1 MLAWKQMRSKTA
13 CTVLAGWLMAAW
25 SARGQTTG
33 ATFGEVISLG
43 GTPSDIVLDEAR
55 QRLYLVNANANRVDI
70 YSYKDKA
77 VIGSIRVGTSPMAA
91 AMSPDGA
98 YLYVTN
104 NQAASLSVIELGSGG
119 VVETVSLPARPEGVA
134 VGADGRVL
142 ISTQGTGVGNLQNTL
157 LIYDRTQAVSQ
168 RVIPVQ
174 YAPPPP
180 TPAGLP
186 SVTLPRP
193 ISPIR
198 TRLIP
203 TPDGQFIVGLTN
215 YTTSAMMLFVYE
227 VASGTIL
234 RSRAVSGQSSVLSM
248 APDGSRFMAGFTMY
262 RTSNLN
268 VIAQQS
274 TANSPFPFPAGS
286 FNAQQNVGGSA
297 FSPDGSTLY
306 SAFNVA
312 ATSQP
317 PPRPQSSILMISDA
331 TNLSIRLGI
340 KLPESIVARMVIT
353 SDGEHAWGLSESG
366 LIYLP
371 LGKLYDYPILQPES
385 TQVFL
390 ATDLC
395 NQAIARGSVRVVNLG
410 KGKVTFSVPALGSAL
425 VAQVSSGLAP
435 ATITFT
441 MEPGRF
447 NVNRQ
452 PGTNLYSGNN
462 GYAVN
467 VNLAS
472 AEAINIPN
480 TIRVYM
486 NYRQADQRGLVFPV
500 PSTLYGDQGLQDL
513 LLDEKRG
520 LLYATNMGYNRVEVF
535 DLKKQKFLEP
545 IKVGQLPRQMAM
557 SLDGSLLYVGNTG
570 GEAISIVDLDLRKVI
585 GEVEFPP
592 VPRNAYAGVVS
603 PRTLAMGLS
612 GLQIMMSNGTL
623 WKLVGDQA
631 VPRNPN
637 LNIFPSRAV
646 PGAGQ
651 ANMLATPGGE
661 YIVLLGG
668 TGMAYLYDAL
678 ADEFT
683 VSRQILTPNQPIIS
697 YFGVLGA
704 ASKGAYYLANGLI
717 LSPSIAVIGGAERPG
732 VIQYSQPTTPGGQPT
747 QTIVSAGQRHV
758 AAVAPLDE
766 KTFVRLTTAVRQ
778 SVTAATRDDVRPVIE
793 QVDITTGAETVAAI
807 AAEQPTTSAFGQSR
821 INVSPRRM
829 VVDSQGNLYAIT
841 LSGLSFI
848 PLTPPGVN
856 RPTIRAGARGILNAT
871 DGSPNFSPGAFIT
884 VLGSNLAAPA
894 TAEQVPPPVV
904 LGGSCVT
911 FSDVPLRLL
920 QASSDQIVGQL
931 PEDIRPGQYVV
942 QVRSLATAQVSD
954 PVVVTVQR
962 PPVVQ

>member
-1 MLAWKQMRSKTA
+1 MASKRILTGLAAGYLALCGTA
-13 CTVLAGWLMAAW
+13 RA
-25 SARGQTTG
+25 QTTG

-55 QRLYLVNANANRVDI
+55 QRLYLVNPNANRVDI

-77 VIGSIRVGTSPMAA
+77 LIGAIPVGASPMAA

-104 NQAASLSVIELGSGG
+104 NLAASLSVIDLGTRG
-119 VVETVSLPARPEGVA
+119 VVQTVSLPARPEGVA

-142 ISTQGTGVGNLQNTL
+142 ISTQGTGTGNLANTL
-157 LIYDRTQAVSQ
+157 LIYDRTQVVSQ
-168 RVIPVQ
+168 QVMAVQ
-174 YAPPPP
+174 YPPPPP

-186 SVTLPRP
+186 TTTLSRP

-198 TRLIP
+198 TRLIA

-227 VASGTIL
+227 AASGTIL

-248 APDGSRFMAGFTMY
+248 APDGSRFMAGFTLY
-262 RTSNLN
+262 KTSNLN

-274 TANSPFPFPAGS
+274 TANSPFPFPAAS
-286 FNAQQNVGGSA
+286 FNVQQNVGGSA
-297 FSPDGSTLY
+297 FSPDGALIY

-312 ATSQP
+312 ATSLP
-317 PPRPQSSILMISDA
+317 APRPQSSILMISDS
-331 TNLSIRLGI
+331 TNLGIRLGI

-371 LGKLYDYPILQPES
+371 LGKLYDYPILQPET

-390 ATDLC
+390 AYDLC
-395 NQAIARGSVRVVNLG
+395 NQGVARGSVRVVNLG
-410 KGKVTFSVPALGSAL
+410 KGKVTFSLPALGNAL
-425 VAQVSSGLAP
+425 VAQVSSGVAP

-452 PGTNLYSGNN
+452 PGTNLYSGNS
-462 GYAVN
+462 GSAVN
-467 VNLAS
+467 VNLVS
-472 AEAINIPN
+472 PEAINIPN

-486 NYRQADQRGLVFPV
+486 NYRQSDQRGVIFPV
-500 PSTLYGDQGLQDL
+500 PSALYGEQGLQDL
-513 LLDEKRG
+513 VLDEPRG
-520 LLYATNMGYNRVEVF
+520 LLYATNPGYNRIEVF
-535 DLKKQKFLEP
+535 DLKKQRFLEP

-570 GEAISIVDLDLRKVI
+570 GESVSIVDLEQRKVV
-585 GEVEFPP
+585 GEIEFPP
-592 VPRNAYAGVVS
+592 VPRNASAAIIS

-612 GLQIMMSNGTL
+612 GLQITMSNGTM
-623 WKLVGDQA
+623 WKVVGNQA
-631 VPRNPN
+631 VPRPEN
-637 LNIFPSRAV
+637 LNIFPNRTV
-646 PGAGQ
+646 PAPQ
-651 ANMLATPGGE
+651 QMIATPGGE
-661 YIVLLGG
+661 YILLLAGN
-668 TGMAYLYDAL
+668 GMAYLYDAL
-678 ADEFT
+678 VDNYT
-683 VSRQILTPNQPIIS
+683 VSRQIYTPNQQIIS
-697 YFGVLGA
+697 YYGALGA
-704 ASKGAYYLANGLI
+704 APHGAFYLANGLI

-732 VIQYSQPTTPGGQPT
+732 VVQVTAPTTPGTQPT

-758 AAVAPLDE
+758 ASVAALDE
-766 KTFVRLTTAVRQ
+766 RSFVRLTTAVRQ
-778 SVTAATRDDVRPVIE
+778 SVTATTRDDVRPVIE
-793 QVDITTGAETVAAI
+793 QVDINTGAETVAAI
-807 AAEQPTTSAFGQSR
+807 AAEQPTYSVFGRSR
-821 INVSPRRM
+821 VNVSPRQM
-829 VVDSQGNLYAIT
+829 VADSRGNIYAIT

-848 PLTPPGVN
+848 PLTPPGTG
-856 RPTIRAGARGILNAT
+856 RPTIRGGARGVLNAL
-871 DGSPNFSPGAFIT
+871 DGTPNFSPGSFIT
-884 VLGSNLAAPA
+884 VSGSNLALPA
-894 TAEQVPPPVV
+894 KAEDAPPPTV
-904 LGGSCVT
+904 LGGSCFT

-920 QASSDQIVGQL
+920 ETSPEQIIAQI
-931 PEDIRPGQYVV
+931 PEDLRPGRYVV

>member
-1 MLAWKQMRSKTA
+1 MARRALWALWAGGWLLAGRLAWA
-13 CTVLAGWLMAAW
+13 
-25 SARGQTTG
+25 QTTG

-70 YSYKDKA
+70 YSYKDRA
-77 VIGSIRVGTSPMAA
+77 LIGSIAVGTSPMAA
-91 AMSPDGA
+91 AMSPDGT

-104 NQAASLSVIELGSGG
+104 NLAASLSVVDLGTRG
-119 VVETVSLPARPEGVA
+119 VIQTIALPARPEGVA

-142 ISTQGTGVGNLQNTL
+142 ISTQGTGTGNLANTL

-168 RVIPVQ
+168 QVMAVQ

-180 TPAGLP
+180 TPAPLP
-186 SVTLPRP
+186 AVTLPRP
-193 ISPIR
+193 ISTIR

-286 FNAQQNVGGSA
+286 FNVQQNVGGSA
-297 FSPDGSTLY
+297 FSPDGAILY

-317 PPRPQSSILMISDA
+317 APRPQSSILMISDG
-331 TNLSIRLGI
+331 TNLGIRLGI

-353 SDGEHAWGLSESG
+353 SDGEQAWGLSESG
-366 LIYLP
+366 LIYMP
-371 LGKLYDYPILQPES
+371 LGKLYDYLILQPET

-395 NQAIARGSVRVVNLG
+395 NQGIARGTVRVSNLG
-410 KGKVTFSVPALGSAL
+410 KGKLTFSVPALGTNAL
-425 VAQVSSGLAP
+425 VAQVSSGVAP
-435 ATITFT
+435 ATITFMT
-441 MEPGRF
+441 EPGRF

-452 PGTNLYSGNN
+452 PGTNLYAGNN
-462 GYAVN
+462 GNAVN

-472 AEAINIPN
+472 PEAINIPN

-486 NYRQADQRGLVFPV
+486 NYRQADQRGLIFPA
-500 PSTLYGDQGLQDL
+500 PSALYGEQGLQDL
-513 LLDEKRG
+513 VLDEPRG
-520 LLYATNMGYNRVEVF
+520 LLYATNPGYNRIEVF
-535 DLKKQKFLEP
+535 DIKKQKFLEP

-570 GEAISIVDLDLRKVI
+570 GESISIVDLEERKVV

-592 VPRNAYAGVVS
+592 VPRNASAGIIS

-612 GLQIMMSNGTL
+612 GLQIIMSNGTM
-623 WKLVGDQA
+623 WKLVGNQA
-631 VPRNPN
+631 VPRPEN
-637 LNIFPSRAV
+637 LNIFPNRTV
-646 PGAGQ
+646 PGPQ
-651 ANMLATPGGE
+651 QMIATPGGE
-661 YIVLLGG
+661 YILTLAGNG
-668 TGMAYLYDAL
+668 TAYLYNAL
-678 ADEFT
+678 VDNYT
-683 VSRQILTPNQPIIS
+683 VSRQIYTPNQTIIS
-697 YFGVLGA
+697 YYGPLGA
-704 ASKGAYYLANGLI
+704 APGGAFYLANGLI

-732 VIQYSQPTTPGGQPT
+732 VVQFTPSTTPGQQPT
-747 QTIVSAGQRHV
+747 QTVVSAGQRHV

-766 KTFVRLTTAVRQ
+766 KSFIRLTTAVRQ
-778 SVTAATRDDVRPVIE
+778 SVTATTRDDVRPVIE
-793 QVDITTGAETVAAI
+793 QVDIGSGAETVAAI
-807 AAEQPTTSAFGQSR
+807 AAEQPTYSAFGQAR
-821 INVSPRRM
+821 LNVSPRQM
-829 VVDSQGNLYAIT
+829 VVDSKGNIYAIT

-848 PLTPPGVN
+848 PLTPPGTG
-856 RPTIRAGARGILNAT
+856 RPTIRGGARGVVNAT
-871 DGSPNFSPGAFIT
+871 DGTPNLSPGAFVT
-884 VLGSNLAAPA
+884 VAGTSLASPA
-894 TAEQVPPPVV
+894 AADQAPPPGV

-911 FSDVPLRLL
+911 FNDVPLRLL
-920 QASSDQIVGQL
+920 QTSPEQILGQL

-954 PVVVTVQR
+954 PVVVNVQR
-962 PPVVQ
+962 PPAVQ

>member
-1 MLAWKQMRSKTA
+1 MRRQRILQSLIGLAWLWTA
-13 CTVLAGWLMAAW
+13 TLALA
-25 SARGQTTG
+25 QTTG

-55 QRLYLVNANANRVDI
+55 QRLYLVNTNANRVDI
-70 YSYKDKA
+70 YSYRDKA
-77 VIGSIRVGTSPMAA
+77 IIGSIRVGTSPLAA

-104 NQAASLSVIELGSGG
+104 NQSASLSVIDLGTRN
-119 VVETVSLPARPEGVA
+119 VVQTLSLPARPEGVA

-157 LIYDRTQAVSQ
+157 LIYDRNQAVSQ
-168 RVIPVQ
+168 QILPVQ

-180 TPAGLP
+180 TPSPLP
-186 SVTLPRP
+186 AVTLPRP

-198 TRLIP
+198 TRLIT

-274 TANSPFPFPAGS
+274 TANSPFPFPAAS
-286 FNAQQNVGGSA
+286 FNVQQNVGGSV

-331 TNLSIRLGI
+331 TNLQIRLGI

-371 LGKLYDYPILQPES
+371 LGKLYDYPILQPET

-390 ATDLC
+390 AYDLC
-395 NQAIARGSVRVVNLG
+395 NQGIARASVRVVNLG
-410 KGKVTFSVPALGSAL
+410 KGKLTFSVPPLGNAL
-425 VAQVSSGLAP
+425 VAEVSSGVAP
-435 ATITFT
+435 ATITFM

-462 GYAVN
+462 GSAVN
-467 VNLAS
+467 VNLVS
-472 AEAINIPN
+472 PEAINIPN

-486 NYRQADQRGLVFPV
+486 NYRQPDQRGLIFPV
-500 PSTLYGDQGLQDL
+500 PSALYGDQGLQDL
-513 LLDEKRG
+513 VLDEPRG
-520 LLYATNMGYNRVEVF
+520 LLYATNPGYNRIEVF
-535 DLKKQKFLEP
+535 DIKKLKFLEP

-570 GEAISIVDLDLRKVI
+570 GESISIVDLEQRKVI
-585 GEVEFPP
+585 GEIEFPP
-592 VPRNAYAGVVS
+592 VPRNASAGVIY

-612 GLQIMMSNGTL
+612 GLQITMSDGTM
-623 WKLVGDQA
+623 WKVVGNQA
-631 VPRNPN
+631 VPRPANP
-637 LNIFPSRAV
+637 NIFPTNTVAS
-646 PGAGQ
+646 PQ
-651 ANMLATPGGE
+651 EMIATPGGE
-661 YIVLLGG
+661 YILLLGG
-668 TGMAYLYDAL
+668 NGTAYLYDAL
-678 ADEFT
+678 VDNYT
-683 VSRQILTPNQPIIS
+683 VSRQIYTPNQPIIS
-697 YFGVLGA
+697 YYGVLGA
-704 ASKGAYYLANGLI
+704 APGGAYYLANGLI

-732 VIQYSQPTTPGGQPT
+732 VVQFAPPTTPGGQPT
-747 QTIVSAGQRHV
+747 QTVVSAGQRHV

-766 KTFVRLTTAVRQ
+766 RSFVRLTTAVRQ

-793 QVDITTGAETVAAI
+793 QVDIATGAETVAAI
-807 AAEQPTTSAFGQSR
+807 AAEQPTVSAFGQAR

-829 VVDSQGNLYAIT
+829 VVDSKGNIYAIT
-841 LSGLSFI
+841 LSGLSYI
-848 PLTPPGVN
+848 PLTPPGTG
-856 RPTIRAGARGILNAT
+856 RPVIRGGARGILNST
-871 DGSPNFSPGAFIT
+871 DGTPNFTPGAFIT
-884 VLGSNLAAPA
+884 VLGSNLALAA
-894 TAEQVPPPVV
+894 TADEVPPPTV

-920 QASSDQIVGQL
+920 ETSPEQISAQL
-931 PEDIRPGQYVV
+931 PENIRPGQYVV